1 MLSHREHTQEG
12 WKAGSVLIRAWPLE
26 QMPEAQVESLA
37 LGSGDER
44 MSGLGKPGAEPHWEE
59 VSGSKEVQLSLVTE
73 GVSRWGSWLC
83 CAGL

>member
-1 MLSHREHTQEG
+1 
-12 WKAGSVLIRAWPLE
+12 
-26 QMPEAQVESLA
+26 MPEAQVESLA
-37 LGSGDER
+37 LGSGDQL

-59 VSGSKEVQLSLVTE
+59 EVSGLKEVQLSLVAE